1 MAVPWVRLAL
11 IVIVCSS
18 FFGCQQPEG
27 QRGAM
32 AQRAATK
39 LNWCYFEP
47 EDLLVRGIDP
57 RADYCAEKGGV
68 WLTDGQGALLRDRM
82 LGKERAARGG
92 TGPSG
97 KAPTVMASGSGIVVS
112 RKGHILT
119 NQHVVAEC
127 REVRVKL
134 IGDMQIADV
143 VITDEKNDLALLKL
157 SSRPKSVATFRSAR
171 GVRLGDSIV
180 VVGFPLRGLLA
191 SGPNVSE
198 GIISALAGLGND
210 TRYIQISAPVQP
222 GNSGGS
228 LLDQSGNVVGIV
240 VAKLDAL
247 KFALATGDI
256 PQNVNFAI
264 NARIAQAFMNAH
276 GIEYRTALSTT
287 KLETPEI
294 AKRGMAFTI
303 PVECWE

>member
-1 MAVPWVRLAL
+1 MAVPWVPLAL

-27 QRGAM
+27 QRAATG
-32 AQRAATK
+32 QRASIEF
-39 LNWCYFEP
+39 NWCYFEQ
-47 EDLLVRGIDP
+47 EDLLVRRIDP
-57 RADYCAEKGGV
+57 KADNCVEKGGV
-68 WLTDGQGALLRDRM
+68 WLTDGQGDLLSDRM
-82 LGKERAARGG
+82 LGKERAAL
-92 TGPSG
+92 TG
-97 KAPTVMASGSGIVVS
+97 SGSGIVVS

-119 NQHVVAEC
+119 NQHVVAAC

-134 IGDMQIADV
+134 IRDMQIADV

-171 GVRLGDSIV
+171 GVRLGDSVV

-264 NARIAQAFMNAH
+264 NARLAQAFMDAH
-276 GIEYRTALSTT
+276 GVEYRTALSTT

-303 PVECWE
+303 PVECWK